1 MPKGVTLSLT
11 CSQNLGILPRKL
23 KIARKVED
31 SSLED
36 KLAIA
41 EERRLVA
48 DARRLVADERRLVA
62 IELSYWERMLDLLEE
77 GEEEGDAT

>member
-1 MPKGVTLSLT
+1 M
-11 CSQNLGILPRKL
+11 
-23 KIARKVED
+23 ED
-31 SSLED
+31 SSLEDKLAIAED

-62 IELSYWERMLDLLEE
+62 IELSYWESMLDLLEE
-77 GEEEGDAT
+77 GEEKGDATRILNSCVKY